1 MRLTQRTEYALRAL
15 IELVERQ
22 TAGPAPVTVAELA
35 QAQALPERFLGQA
48 LRDLAHAGLLRL
60 QRGNGGG
67 VWLARSPED
76 ISVLEVIEAIEGRVS
91 LAGCMDQPP
100 SCPLTGRCR
109 LERVLGE
116 AQAAMTRVLH
126 KATLAALAQVAPPG
140 TGPPAQRNGGATGD
154 RRQVAAGSAGHAD
167 AGKADAVKG
176 AVR

>member
-15 IELVERQ
+15 IDLTERQ
-22 TAGPAPVTVAELA
+22 MGSPAPVTVAELA
-35 QAQALPERFLGQA
+35 RAQGLPERFLGQA

-67 VWLARSPED
+67 VWLARPAAD
-76 ISVLEVIEAIEGRVS
+76 ISVLDVIEAVEGHLA

-116 AQAAMTRVLH
+116 AQAAMKRVLRT
-126 KATLAALAQVAPPG
+126 ATLAELVRLAPPG
-140 TGPPAQRNGGATGD
+140 TGPPLQRGRNTPGNA
-154 RRQVAAGSAGHAD
+154 RRDMAGSAGHGE
-167 AGKADAVKG
+167 AGAKEG
-176 AVR
+176 TRQ

>member
-15 IELVERQ
+15 IELAERQ
-22 TAGPAPVTVAELA
+22 AASPAPATIAELA
-35 QAQALPERFLGQA
+35 QAQGLPERFLGQA

-67 VWLARSPED
+67 VWLAQSPAD
-76 ISVLEVIEAIEGRVS
+76 ICVLEVIEAVEGRVS

-116 AQAAMTRVLH
+116 AQAAMKRVLR
-126 KATLAALAQVAPPG
+126 KATLADLVRVAPPG
-140 TGPPAQRNGGATGD
+140 TGPPAPRYGGVPGD
-154 RRQVAAGSAGHAD
+154 ARQAIDGSAGYVEAQ
-167 AGKADAVKG
+167 VMEEKG